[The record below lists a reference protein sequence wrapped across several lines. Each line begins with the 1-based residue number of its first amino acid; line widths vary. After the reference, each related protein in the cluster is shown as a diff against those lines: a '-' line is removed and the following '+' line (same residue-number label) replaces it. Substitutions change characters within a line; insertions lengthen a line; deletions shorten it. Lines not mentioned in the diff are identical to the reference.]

1 MGNGSGENESAPKH
15 PDYSRRVKIAALAS
29 LVLTGVSSVTGTY
42 LANSGQA
49 TEHDPLASAG
59 YSVGT
64 TSATVGVGPQDVVP
78 GAPLP
83 GIRVD
88 FEDKTTV
95 PGGTIFGTKTA
106 SEGFETVYME
116 YAREFGEDPNA
127 KKITDGDKGAEE
139 AAGYI
144 IDLLG
149 EGYMP
154 DQIEIGVTGKASD
167 ENIIT
172 VEKPHGDDA
181 GFGTEEPKNEELAD
195 KRAEAVR
202 DRILEILKQETGID
216 FSNSIELDGVEVQ
229 DAALAE
235 EIGNIAANK
244 NMSLYDFVD
253 TYNSGDRGSLGLNA
267 EEQEVMSRLEANRGA
282 DIDVSATR
290 EVVEELPDTV
300 TIERK
305 GSLVIIAIFIPPF
318 LFRIRLRK
326 PEEEADPA
334 PVPTPE
340 PNPVEPWYVGKTKL
354 VDPKAKARSGYGSAT
369 YHNKQPTTLNQGSRR
384 QGSTSVNRR
393 GRK

>member
-1 MGNGSGENESAPKH
+1 
-15 PDYSRRVKIAALAS
+15 
-29 LVLTGVSSVTGTY
+29 
-42 LANSGQA
+42 
-49 TEHDPLASAG
+49 
-59 YSVGT
+59 
-64 TSATVGVGPQDVVP
+64 
-78 GAPLP
+78 
-83 GIRVD
+83 
-88 FEDKTTV
+88 
-95 PGGTIFGTKTA
+95 
-106 SEGFETVYME
+106 ME

-340 PNPVEPWYVGKTKL
+340 PNPVEPWL
-354 VDPKAKARSGYGSAT
+354 E
-369 YHNKQPTTLNQGSRR
+369 R
-384 QGSTSVNRR
+384 QS
-393 GRK
+393 

>member
-1 MGNGSGENESAPKH
+1 MIRGLRLVIAWGRHQPQLGSAHRMLCLALHCLESGLTL
-15 PDYSRRVKIAALAS
+15 KIKRL
-29 LVLTGVSSVTGTY
+29 Y
-42 LANSGQA
+42 LAELYLELKLPRKDLKRSIWNTQGN
-49 TEHDPLASAG
+49 LA
-59 YSVGT
+59 
-64 TSATVGVGPQDVVP
+64 
-78 GAPLP
+78 
-83 GIRVD
+83 
-88 FEDKTTV
+88 KTRM
-95 PGGTIFGTKTA
+95 P
-106 SEGFETVYME
+106 
-116 YAREFGEDPNA
+116 